1 MEDDENKDIFVD
13 LKNFNCKK
21 CGIFP
26 KDLTIIIDGVI
37 KPSCYKESQFFNYS

>member
-26 KDLTIIIDGVI
+26 KDLTIYHINNRNSSIIYI
-37 KPSCYKESQFFNYS
+37 LI